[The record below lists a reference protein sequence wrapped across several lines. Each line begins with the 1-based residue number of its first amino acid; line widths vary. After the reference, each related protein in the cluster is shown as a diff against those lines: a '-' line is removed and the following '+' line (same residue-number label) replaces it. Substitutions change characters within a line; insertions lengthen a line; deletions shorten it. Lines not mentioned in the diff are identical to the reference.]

1 MGALS
6 FSAHQREGSRAR
18 TVAARRRLRAL
29 DRDRAR
35 HDDARSHCDEA
46 ADAMSGPQRIDA
58 GGGHGSDIDRSR
70 RLDFSFD
77 GQAMSGFAGD
87 TIASALL
94 ANGVRIVGRS
104 FKYHRPRGIFA
115 AGGEEPNA
123 IVDLRHA
130 QRHDPNARAT
140 LEPLQQGMTIRSTHA
155 RGTAQ
160 SDRLSFLDRFA
171 RFIPAGFYYKT
182 FMWPR
187 FRLYEDAIR
196 ALAGIGRVDAAS
208 HAPRSRHRFLNVDL
222 CVIGGGQAGIT
233 AALEA

>member
-123 IVDLRHA
+123 LVTVDRGGG
-130 QRHDPNARAT
+130 RVTPNLRAT
-140 LEPLQQGMTIRSTHA
+140 QVELYDGLRAVSQN
-155 RGTAQ
+155 
-160 SDRLSFLDRFA
+160 RF
-171 RFIPAGFYYKT
+171 PS
-182 FMWPR
+182 
-187 FRLYEDAIR
+187 
-196 ALAGIGRVDAAS
+196 LAW
-208 HAPRSRHRFLNVDL
+208 
-222 CVIGGGQAGIT
+222 
-233 AALEA
+233 